1 MKNVFKIMVGILAG
15 VLVVGLAWLVRTDTH
30 FFQVE
35 ETPTQLNFPADHL
48 GLGPLLRKPIKRAID
63 KISSKN
69 IWSVDLKALQKELVS
84 NIWVKQVRLRRQLP
98 NTVALSLDIEEVA
111 FNWQHKGK
119 LYPVTI
125 DGSVL
130 DVPEAASYFPD
141 RPILNHGDVEMEP
154 SKFQQWVQL
163 VHEIP
168 DAGLL
173 KKDNISSIRF
183 LQNEGLTLKFL
194 DNKTTVHLGWEN
206 ISTKGLQILKV
217 QEYLESQKQKARV
230 IDGSFNKKV
239 LVRLRKRS

>member
-1 MKNVFKIMVGILAG
+1 M
-15 VLVVGLAWLVRTDTH
+15 
-30 FFQVE
+30 
-35 ETPTQLNFPADHL
+35 
-48 GLGPLLRKPIKRAID
+48 
-63 KISSKN
+63 
-69 IWSVDLKALQKELVS
+69 
-84 NIWVKQVRLRRQLP
+84 
-98 NTVALSLDIEEVA
+98 EV
-111 FNWQHKGK
+111 
-119 LYPVTI
+119 
-125 DGSVL
+125 
-130 DVPEAASYFPD
+130 
-141 RPILNHGDVEMEP
+141 
-154 SKFQQWVQL
+154 WVQL